1 MAISFSVGGAIL
13 AQKDKE
19 WIRNKEICYLYDQT
33 NLRIDQVADRFGLIR
48 QEVKK
53 ILMDDAYASQ

>member
-33 NLRIDQVADRFGLIR
+33 NLRIDQVADRFGLTR

-53 ILMDDAYASQ
+53 F

>member
-1 MAISFSVGGAIL
+1 MELTESEKI
-13 AQKDKE
+13 
-19 WIRNKEICYLYDQT
+19 WIRNQEICYLYDQT
-33 NLRIDQVADRFGLIR
+33 NLRIDQVADRFGLTR

>member
-1 MAISFSVGGAIL
+1 MTISFSVGGAIL
-13 AQKDKE
+13 TQKDKE

-33 NLRIDQVADRFGLIR
+33 NLRIDQVADRFGLTR

-53 ILMDDAYASQ
+53 ILMDDAYASK